1 MRRGKLNSGKGII
14 FNFFTIGNEQK
25 MTEKTIYIS
34 LLALPE
40 AELNA
45 YWMSKVAVTY
55 WHGRYLA
62 CSTARSKKMLFNR
75 WKKYAVKFIELPAG
89 AQEPCF

>member
-1 MRRGKLNSGKGII
+1 MLM
-14 FNFFTIGNEQK
+14 TQK
-25 MTEKTIYIS
+25 ITYQEIKDRYIS

-45 YWMSKVAVTY
+45 YWMSKVAVNY
-55 WHGRYLA
+55 WHGSYLDR
-62 CSTARSKKMLFNR
+62 STLRSRKMLFNR
-75 WKKYAVKFIELPAG
+75 WRKFIAKYVELPVG